1 MPPPVE
7 EDYDSSVDDD
17 EIENEIGEFDYDNLY
32 ENNPK
37 KSQPKN
43 ATDSNKDKNEPFL
56 AVISDMV
63 ISGQAD
69 GHSSENLLMEIK
81 GYKFAQNKVHLNYLL
96 CLSCQRNFY
105 FSFFLTFIRLI
116 FFFF

>member
-32 ENNPK
+32 EKNPK
-37 KSQPKN
+37 KSQLKSAN
-43 ATDSNKDKNEPFL
+43 DSNKDKNEAFL

-63 ISGQAD
+63 TSGQAD
-69 GHSSENLLMEIK
+69 GHSPENLLMEIK
-81 GYKFAQNKVHLNYLL
+81 GYKFAQNKVIFLFLYFLFILFYL
-96 CLSCQRNFY
+96 
-105 FSFFLTFIRLI
+105 FFL
-116 FFFF
+116 